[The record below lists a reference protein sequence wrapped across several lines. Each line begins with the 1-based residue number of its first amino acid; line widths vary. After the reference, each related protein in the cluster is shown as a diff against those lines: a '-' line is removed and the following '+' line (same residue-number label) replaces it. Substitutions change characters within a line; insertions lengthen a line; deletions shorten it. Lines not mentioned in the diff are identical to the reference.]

1 MTDTK
6 AQPLNSKPARVKK
19 VAYAGKEPDSDY
31 HLEILNITLPS
42 DQEIKEFQV
51 ARNLSDEQINVL
63 CLVLHH
69 VYQDI
74 EQFNR
79 HYSKIDERKSQIK
92 ALVEVEERVFQLK
105 EALSKHIDLL
115 GQALPLDVMQRIGE
129 GFDLSLARQA
139 INERTSYRRLNA
151 DLNKHF
157 LGSASIDAD
166 TIASLSLPRRQ
177 AIGLNEGH
185 LLLKH
190 FVDNIHRPMGVW
202 IALHG
207 ANKGGRPR
215 KYARD
220 YLIFWLVHEA
230 EPLTGNNAPNSK
242 IGPFANFC
250 EAVVELCGLPA
261 QGTGASIPKIVS
273 QVKDWK
279 YRFSNHG

>member
-6 AQPLNSKPARVKK
+6 AQPPNGKPARVKK

-31 HLEILNITLPS
+31 HLEVLNITLPS
-42 DQEIKEFQV
+42 DQKIKEFQV
-51 ARNLSDEQINVL
+51 ARNLSDEQTKVL

-69 VYQDI
+69 VYEDI
-74 EQFNR
+74 KLFNAD
-79 HYSKIDERKSQIK
+79 YSEVEGRKSQIK
-92 ALVEVEERVFQLK
+92 ALVEVEEKIFQLK

-115 GQALPLDVMQRIGE
+115 GQALPIDVMQRIGE
-129 GFDLSLARQA
+129 GFDLSLAHKA
-139 INERTSYRRLNA
+139 LDDRTSYCRLNA

-157 LGSASIDAD
+157 LASGSIDAD

-177 AIGLNEGH
+177 AIGLNHGH

-190 FVDNIHRPMGVW
+190 FVDHIHRPMGVW

-207 ANKGGRPR
+207 DNKGGRPR

-220 YLIFWLVHEA
+220 HLIFWLVHEA
-230 EPLTGNNAPNSK
+230 EPLTGNKAPNSK
-242 IGPFANFC
+242 TGPFANFC